1 MVKTSL
7 VTGGSERIAMCFCTY
22 NILSGYKIGYSS
34 TGSIK
39 IGMCRYWCNARREI
53 YIYIYTDMYILRYYT
68 VWYRTVL
75 YFICCMVPYGII
87 LYIYI
92 YTIWYRTVLCILI
105 RYCTVRY
112 YADIRILACTVV
124 LYIYNSIKQS

>member
-39 IGMCRYWCNARREI
+39 IGMCRYWCNARRGI
-53 YIYIYTDMYILRYYT
+53 YIYRYVHIMILY
-68 VWYRTVL
+68 
-75 YFICCMVPYGII
+75 CMVPYGII
-87 LYIYI
+87 LYMQYG
-92 YTIWYRTVLCILI
+92 
-105 RYCTVRY
+105 TVRY
-112 YADIRILACTVV
+112 YIYMIRCSTVRYYDESRILACTGV
-124 LYIYNSIKQS
+124 LYIQ

>member
-53 YIYIYTDMYILRYYT
+53 YIYIYGYVHIKILY
-68 VWYRTVL
+68 
-75 YFICCMVPYGII
+75 CMVPYGTILYMLYGTARYYT

-92 YTIWYRTVLCILI
+92 YNMVPYGTMYTDQILYRTVLC
-105 RYCTVRY
+105 
-112 YADIRILACTVV
+112 
-124 LYIYNSIKQS
+124 

>member
-1 MVKTSL
+1 MVKTGL

-53 YIYIYTDMYILRYYT
+53 YIYIYRYVHIKILY
-68 VWYRTVL
+68 
-75 YFICCMVPYGII
+75 CMVPYGTILYMLYGTVRYYT

-92 YTIWYRTVLCILI
+92 YNMVPYGTMYTDQILYRTVLC
-105 RYCTVRY
+105 
-112 YADIRILACTVV
+112 
-124 LYIYNSIKQS
+124 